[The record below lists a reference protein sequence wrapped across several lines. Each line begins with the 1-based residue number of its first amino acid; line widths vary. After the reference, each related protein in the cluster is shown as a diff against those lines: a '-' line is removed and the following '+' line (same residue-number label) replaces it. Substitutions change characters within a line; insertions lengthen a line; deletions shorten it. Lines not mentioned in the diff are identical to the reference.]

1 MQMQIR
7 KMTEKD
13 VPQVAA
19 LEAANFSMPW
29 SAQAFYEQLEKSNTL
44 YMVAEKEGQ
53 IIGVCGL
60 IESFGEADICNV
72 SVEKSYHNRGVATTM
87 LKDLIAEGK
96 RRGISAFTLEV
107 RAGNQAAIHLYEKM
121 GFMKEGLRRGF
132 YERPREDAIIM
143 WKR

>member
-1 MQMQIR
+1 MQMLIR

-29 SAQAFYEQLEKSNTL
+29 SEQAFYEQLEKNNVL

-53 IIGVCGL
+53 IIGVCGYM
-60 IESFGEADICNV
+60 ESYGEADICNV
-72 SVEKSYHNRGVATTM
+72 SVDKAYNNRGVATTM
-87 LKDLIAEGK
+87 LKDLMAEGS

-107 RAGNQAAIHLYEKM
+107 RAGNAAAIHLYEKM

>member
-1 MQMQIR
+1 MQMLIR

-29 SAQAFYEQLEKSNTL
+29 SEHAFYEQLEKGNAL
-44 YMVAEKEGQ
+44 YLVAEKEGQ
-53 IIGVCGL
+53 IIGVCGYM
-60 IESFGEADICNV
+60 ESFGEADICNV
-72 SVEKSYHNRGVATTM
+72 SVDQSYHNRGVATTM
-87 LKDLIAEGK
+87 LKDLMTEGK

-107 RAGNQAAIHLYEKM
+107 RAGNAAAIHLYEKM

-132 YERPREDAIIM
+132 YERPREDAVIM

>member
-1 MQMQIR
+1 MLIR

-29 SAQAFYEQLEKSNTL
+29 SANAFYEQLEKSNSI
-44 YMVAEKEGQ
+44 YMVAEKDDRV
-53 IIGVCGL
+53 IGVSGV
-60 IESFGEADICNV
+60 IESYGEGDICNV
-72 SVEKSYHNRGVATTM
+72 SVAEAFRGRGVATM
-87 LKDLIAEGK
+87 LLKNLMEEGEK
-96 RRGISAFTLEV
+96 RGIRAYTLEV
-107 RAGNQAAIHLYEKM
+107 RAGNAAAIHLYEKL

-132 YERPREDAIIM
+132 YERPREDAVIM